1 MRFDVKCVKNC
12 LVKNGIVFSVR
23 SYLYDSEW
31 CKSDLGDGDRWLKR
45 ILVKEVAGKDD
56 LVDYVKLSGF
66 DSVDEWW
73 KVIEGFCRGKRKW
86 LYLVFVPAQ
95 LDAGT
100 GGR

>member
-1 MRFDVKCVKNC
+1 MRFDVKCVRDC
-12 LVKNGIVFSVR
+12 LVENTIVYSVR

-31 CKSDLGDGDRWLKR
+31 CKSDFSNRRLKR
-45 ILVKEVAGKDD
+45 ILMKEVAGKDD

-86 LYLVFVPAQ
+86 LYVVFVPAQ
-95 LDAGT
+95 LDAGSR
-100 GGR
+100 GG